1 MSILCLSTLLVEDE
15 KVRVTRFDFDP
26 GQETGWHV
34 HKFDYVITAITDCF
48 MLLQNP
54 DGTQSISEVLA
65 GNAYSRD
72 AGVTHNVINQSEQ
85 KMSFIEVEL
94 KNSSIITKT

>member
-1 MSILCLSTLLVEDE
+1 
-15 KVRVTRFDFDP
+15 
-26 GQETGWHV
+26 
-34 HKFDYVITAITDCF
+34 

-54 DGTQSISEVLA
+54 DGTQTISEVLA

-72 AGVTHNVINQSEQ
+72 AGVSHNVINQSQQ

>member
-1 MSILCLSTLLVEDE
+1 
-15 KVRVTRFDFDP
+15 
-26 GQETGWHV
+26 
-34 HKFDYVITAITDCF
+34 

-54 DGTQSISEVLA
+54 DGTQTTSEVLA

-72 AGVTHNVINQSEQ
+72 AGVSHNVINQSEQ

-94 KNSSIITKT
+94 KNSSVITKT